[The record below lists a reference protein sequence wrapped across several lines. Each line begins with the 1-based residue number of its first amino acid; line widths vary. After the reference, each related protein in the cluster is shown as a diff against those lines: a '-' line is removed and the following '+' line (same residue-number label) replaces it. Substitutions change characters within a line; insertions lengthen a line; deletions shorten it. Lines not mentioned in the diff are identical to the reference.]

1 VSGAHLLR
9 RIVGG
14 GAEARI
20 RPVIAVTFTY
30 AVFSTFWVYVGVF
43 AVKGLGAAVNDV
55 GLLFLITAPPA
66 AAANYASGA
75 VSDRIGRRGLIV
87 GSFVASG
94 LNMTVLWLVRE
105 HVAVAFA
112 LIVLQG
118 VAGAPA
124 YSLDRVLVADFVPE
138 PELREDAYA
147 TVRVANN
154 LGILVGPP
162 LAALLIHLGGWSA
175 FLLGEVV
182 VAIVGAAVTIL
193 IVPRRAVRARRE
205 RPPISVLRLLGRD
218 RPFSLLLV
226 STLLGFAIYVGY
238 ETVLPV
244 VAVSAYGLSSS
255 TWGLLLIIAPLLVVT
270 GQLRLTRA
278 TAGIDAAS
286 RLAAAMLLMGLPFLA
301 LIAASNV
308 ALIAAVIVV
317 FVVGEMLWIPT
328 SQALAAEL
336 APPALRGTYF
346 GALAAM
352 TGPAWTLVP
361 LIALQV
367 RAAVGVAAVWLFFAI
382 AAVVGAAVGVAAACA
397 AQHPRTVMRAE
408 LRPRRRASG
417 SSGRHRRRTWL
428 GTLRRC
434 RSQRPDR

>member
-1 VSGAHLLR
+1 MAEPRLIR
-9 RIVGG
+9 QIFGG
-14 GAEARI
+14 GVDARVC
-20 RPVIAVTFTY
+20 PVIAVTFTY

-43 AVKGLGAAVNDV
+43 AVKGLGAGATDV
-55 GLLFLITAPPA
+55 GLLFLLTAPPA
-66 AAANYASGA
+66 AIANYASGA
-75 VSDRIGRRGLIV
+75 VSDRVGRRGLIIA
-87 GSFVASG
+87 SFAAAAA
-94 LNMTVLWLVRE
+94 NMTVLWLVGQR
-105 HVAVAFA
+105 VAIAFA

-118 VAGAPA
+118 VLGAPA

-162 LAALLIHLGGWSA
+162 LAALMINLGGWSA
-175 FLLGEVV
+175 FLLSLAT
-182 VAIVGAAVTIL
+182 VALIGAAVTVAA
-193 IVPRRAVRARRE
+193 VPRHPACAPTE
-205 RPPISVLRLLGRD
+205 RPPIGMLRLLTRD
-218 RPFSLLLV
+218 QPFVLLLL
-226 STLLGFAIYVGY
+226 STLLGFSIYVGY

-244 VAVSAYGLSSS
+244 IAVSAYGLASS

-278 TAGIDAAS
+278 TASVGAAT

-301 LIAASNV
+301 LIGTPSV
-308 ALIAAVIVV
+308 AVIAAVIIV
-317 FVVGEMLWIPT
+317 FVIGEMLWIPT
-328 SQALAAEL
+328 SQALAADL

-367 RAAVGVAAVWLFFAI
+367 RTALGVPAVWLFFAI
-382 AAVVGAAVGVAAACA
+382 AAGAGAGVGVAAARA
-397 AQHPRTVMRAE
+397 ANAHSTRDA
-408 LRPRRRASG
+408 
-417 SSGRHRRRTWL
+417 
-428 GTLRRC
+428 
-434 RSQRPDR
+434 